1 MNLPSATGRADRHLE
16 GFADPEARLRAGTP
30 LPHGFLL
37 FLKLLRVGMPLP
49 HGFPLFLNPL
59 KVGTPLPH
67 GFPLFLKPLRAV
79 TLPPQN
85 FRPSGVLERAGRA
98 FPSRLP
104 ALSGPFKSLSSAAQ
118 LWGRGGVSAAQGWR
132 WRFPGSLRSLS
143 RLGTRCGWEGLLPPA
158 ASGSTILVF

>member
-37 FLKLLRVGMPLP
+37 FLKLLRVGRPLP
-49 HGFPLFLNPL
+49 HGFQPFLKLL

-98 FPSRLP
+98 FPSQ
-104 ALSGPFKSLSSAAQ
+104 KSLPLTARSA
-118 LWGRGGVSAAQGWR
+118 
-132 WRFPGSLRSLS
+132 FPGLLNPSPQLLSCEGQAEFLLLRAGAGVLS
-143 RLGTRCGWEGLLPPA
+143 
-158 ASGSTILVF
+158 VV

>member
-37 FLKLLRVGMPLP
+37 FLKLLRVGRPLPHGFQPFLKLLKAGTPLP
-49 HGFPLFLNPL
+49 HGFPLFLNAL

-98 FPSRLP
+98 FPSQKSFPFTARSAFPSRLP

-118 LWGRGGVSAAQGWR
+118 L
-132 WRFPGSLRSLS
+132 
-143 RLGTRCGWEGLLPPA
+143 
-158 ASGSTILVF
+158 

>member
-37 FLKLLRVGMPLP
+37 FLKLLRVGRPLPHGFQPFLKLLKVGMPLP
-49 HGFPLFLNPL
+49 HGFPLFLKLL

-98 FPSRLP
+98 FPSQREAPFPHGFLP
-104 ALSGPFKSLSSAAQ
+104 
-118 LWGRGGVSAAQGWR
+118 
-132 WRFPGSLRSLS
+132 FPGLLNPSPQLLSCEGEAEFLLLRA
-143 RLGTRCGWEGLLPPA
+143 GAGVLP
-158 ASGSTILVF
+158 VV